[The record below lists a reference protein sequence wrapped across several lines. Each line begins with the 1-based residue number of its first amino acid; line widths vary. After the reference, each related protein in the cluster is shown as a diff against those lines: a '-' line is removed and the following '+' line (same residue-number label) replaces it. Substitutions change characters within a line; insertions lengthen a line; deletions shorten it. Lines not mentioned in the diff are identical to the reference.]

1 MSNAFAALIWWVVP
15 AAGLIGALGYVLWV
29 TKFQGKF
36 QQETQ
41 RSVGQFQ
48 RFQDSLRDSQARD
61 VAEDRVSFRFLI
73 GCLLPSPS
81 LMQSAMSGHGT
92 DRSPGRMWRPPV
104 RSPTSLGR
112 LASLPTPLPRCPPH
126 TSM

>member
-1 MSNAFAALIWWVVP
+1 MSSAFAALIWWVVP
-15 AAGLIGALGYVLWV
+15 AAGLIGALGYVLWI

-61 VAEDRVSFRFLI
+61 VAGGGAI
-73 GCLLPSPS
+73 IATTAAAG
-81 LMQSAMSGHGT
+81 GT
-92 DRSPGRMWRPPV
+92 DNDNGAPGFNDV
-104 RSPTSLGR
+104 NSFDTGSFDAG
-112 LASLPTPLPRCPPH
+112 S
-126 TSM
+126 SN

>member
-15 AAGLIGALGYVLWV
+15 AVGLIGALAYVVWV

-61 VAEDRVSFRFLI
+61 ASSGGAAIITTSAVAGSDDTDGLDDGFFDGGSF
-73 GCLLPSPS
+73 
-81 LMQSAMSGHGT
+81 ASG
-92 DRSPGRMWRPPV
+92 S
-104 RSPTSLGR
+104 SN
-112 LASLPTPLPRCPPH
+112 
-126 TSM
+126 

>member
-15 AAGLIGALGYVLWV
+15 AAGLIGAFGYVLWV

-61 VAEDRVSFRFLI
+61 VA
-73 GCLLPSPS
+73 G
-81 LMQSAMSGHGT
+81 SGAIIATTAAAGGT
-92 DRSPGRMWRPPV
+92 DYDKGAPGLNDV
-104 RSPTSLGR
+104 NSFDSGSFD
-112 LASLPTPLPRCPPH
+112 AGS
-126 TSM
+126 SS

>member
-1 MSNAFAALIWWVVP
+1 MSSSFLALIWWVVP
-15 AAGLIGALGYVLWV
+15 ALGLSGALLYVLWV

-61 VAEDRVSFRFLI
+61 AAEDGESLETPGEI
-73 GCLLPSPS
+73 TIDSAPPAQKPSRIS
-81 LMQSAMSGHGT
+81 VI
-92 DRSPGRMWRPPV
+92 RPD
-104 RSPTSLGR
+104 
-112 LASLPTPLPRCPPH
+112 AN
-126 TSM
+126 

>member
-15 AAGLIGALGYVLWV
+15 AVGLIGALGYVLWV

-41 RSVGQFQ
+41 RSVGQFK

-61 VAEDRVSFRFLI
+61 SATTGAIITTAVVA
-73 GCLLPSPS
+73 
-81 LMQSAMSGHGT
+81 GT
-92 DRSPGRMWRPPV
+92 DGDSSDDAG
-104 RSPTSLGR
+104 SFDAGSFDAG
-112 LASLPTPLPRCPPH
+112 S
-126 TSM
+126 SN

>member
-15 AAGLIGALGYVLWV
+15 AAGLIGALGYVVWV
-29 TKFQGKF
+29 TKFEGKF

-61 VAEDRVSFRFLI
+61 SDATAAVIATTAAASDSDA
-73 GCLLPSPS
+73 GSDAAS
-81 LMQSAMSGHGT
+81 DAGSSA
-92 DRSPGRMWRPPV
+92 D
-104 RSPTSLGR
+104 
-112 LASLPTPLPRCPPH
+112 
-126 TSM
+126 

>member
-15 AAGLIGALGYVLWV
+15 AFGLIGALGYVVWV

-61 VAEDRVSFRFLI
+61 VASSGTIITTAAVASGAEANGKGSQSTNDSDSGTSSFDTGFDA
-73 GCLLPSPS
+73 GSFD
-81 LMQSAMSGHGT
+81 SGFDAG
-92 DRSPGRMWRPPV
+92 S
-104 RSPTSLGR
+104 SN
-112 LASLPTPLPRCPPH
+112 
-126 TSM
+126 

>member
-15 AAGLIGALGYVLWV
+15 AAGLIGALGYVLWI

-61 VAEDRVSFRFLI
+61 VATGGAIIATTAAAGGSGDDKNSDGFNDVSSFD
-73 GCLLPSPS
+73 
-81 LMQSAMSGHGT
+81 SGSFDTG
-92 DRSPGRMWRPPV
+92 S
-104 RSPTSLGR
+104 SS
-112 LASLPTPLPRCPPH
+112 
-126 TSM
+126 

>member
-29 TKFQGKF
+29 TKFEGKF

-61 VAEDRVSFRFLI
+61 VATGGAIIATTAAVSDDDVNDQGPDAINDFGAFDS
-73 GCLLPSPS
+73 GSFDAG
-81 LMQSAMSGHGT
+81 SAN
-92 DRSPGRMWRPPV
+92 
-104 RSPTSLGR
+104 
-112 LASLPTPLPRCPPH
+112 
-126 TSM
+126 